1 MLPVFWGFSSNAHI
15 RHYIRLS
22 IFREFSKQSLSELLS
37 VCISTRMCL
46 WSQKN
51 KSLQTPGGGGGGGA
65 GSGVQREQ
73 REERLTV
80 CSVTS
85 QDPACTLLS
94 RTSTCAAA
102 AAAAHLEE
110 REAEL
115 ELQRLEKKDE
125 PREAAASERWQH
137 FL

>member
-1 MLPVFWGFSSNAHI
+1 MSLEPEKKRSPQTAGWGEDG
-15 RHYIRLS
+15 R
-22 IFREFSKQSLSELLS
+22 
-37 VCISTRMCL
+37 
-46 WSQKN
+46 
-51 KSLQTPGGGGGGGA
+51 
-65 GSGVQREQ
+65 GSGVKSEQ

-85 QDPACTLLS
+85 QDSACTLLS
-94 RTSTCAAA
+94 RTSTATSAAT
-102 AAAAHLEE
+102 AHLEE

-115 ELQRLEKKDE
+115 ELHRLEKKDE

>member
-1 MLPVFWGFSSNAHI
+1 
-15 RHYIRLS
+15 
-22 IFREFSKQSLSELLS
+22 
-37 VCISTRMCL
+37 MCL
-46 WSQKN
+46 WSQ
-51 KSLQTPGGGGGGGA
+51 KSLQTPGGGGGGRKEGP
-65 GSGVQREQ
+65 GSGVTSEQ

-80 CSVTS
+80 CSVMS

-94 RTSTCAAA
+94 RTSSATSAAT
-102 AAAAHLEE
+102 AHLEE

-115 ELQRLEKKDE
+115 ELHRLEKKDE